1 MPAFFKNKRCA
12 VECQV
17 RVFFTDMRWSENK
30 GEWVE
35 SMSWEENVRK
45 VVPYVAGEQPKDP
58 TVIKLNTNE
67 NPYPPAP
74 GVAEAIRGFDYDS
87 LRKYPDQDV
96 SALVSA
102 LAGHHGLDREQVF
115 VGVGSDDVL
124 AMSFLTFFN
133 SRKPILFPDITY
145 SFYDVWADLYRIPYE
160 DQPLDE
166 NFCVREEDYF
176 KENGGI
182 ILANPNAPTGV
193 ASKRSVYEKIIR
205 ANPDSVVI
213 IDEAYVDFGGESC
226 VPLIEKYDNLLVVQ
240 TFSKSRSMAGM
251 RIGYAMGNKKL
262 IRYLNDIKFS
272 FNSYTMNTVTITA
285 GVASVEDEA
294 YFAETTAR
302 VVATRERTKREL
314 AKLGFVF
321 PDSRTNFIF
330 AKHKTVP
337 AQELFD
343 VLRENRIYVRHW
355 NKPRIE
361 NYLRISIGTDEE
373 MDKVLTFL
381 EEYLTNRNCIK

>member
-1 MPAFFKNKRCA
+1 
-12 VECQV
+12 
-17 RVFFTDMRWSENK
+17 
-30 GEWVE
+30 
-35 SMSWEENVRK
+35 MSWEDNVRK
-45 VVPYVAGEQPKDP
+45 VVPYVAGEQPKITD
-58 TVIKLNTNE
+58 VIKLNTNE

-74 GVAEAIRGFDYDS
+74 GVAEVIRNFDYDS

-124 AMSFLTFFN
+124 AMSFLTYFN
-133 SRKPILFPDITY
+133 SGKPILFPDITY

-166 NFCVREEDYF
+166 NFCVRKEDYF

-193 ASKRSVYEKIIR
+193 ASERSVYEEIIR

-251 RIGYAMGNKKL
+251 RIGYAMGSKRL
-262 IRYLNDIKFS
+262 IKYLSDVKFS
-272 FNSYTMNTVTITA
+272 FNSYTMNTVTIAA
-285 GVASVEDEA
+285 GVASVEDGA
-294 YFAETTAR
+294 YFAETTAK
-302 VVATRERTKREL
+302 VIATRERTKREL
-314 AKLGFVF
+314 ARLGFVF

-330 AKHKTVP
+330 AAHKTVP

-343 VLRENRIYVRHW
+343 ALHANKMYVRHW
-355 NKPRIE
+355 NKPRIG
-361 NYLRISIGTDEE
+361 NYLRISVGTDEE
-373 MDKVLTFL
+373 MDKVLAFL
-381 EEYLTNRNCIK
+381 EEYLKNRK